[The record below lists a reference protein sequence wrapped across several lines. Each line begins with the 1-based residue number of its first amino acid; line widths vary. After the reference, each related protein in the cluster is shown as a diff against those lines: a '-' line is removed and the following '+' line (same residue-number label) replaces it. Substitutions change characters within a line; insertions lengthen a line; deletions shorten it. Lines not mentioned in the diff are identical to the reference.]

1 MSSFKKFFGSKKP
14 EGSET
19 RAAVKQLEDTRD
31 LLTKKSEFLEK
42 KIAEEIALAKK
53 YGMKNKKMALKAL
66 ARKKGYE
73 SQLQKIDNT
82 VLIIEN
88 QIQSIDNAGM
98 NLEVFKVLKT
108 TAGTLKT
115 AHKNLKI
122 DDVHDI
128 MDDIAE
134 QRDIANEISD
144 AISNTSAFGLDVDED
159 ELLAEL
165 EGLQASVIR
174 QLPFSICLSLLYQ
187 ECRFDPSQTSFTHSV
202 PTLSFNFGVMVH
214 DAEDL
219 ENQLLDV
226 GSVSDLPNVP
236 TKELPGPSKSKTED
250 TSDKDLNELLA
261 WAE

>member
-73 SQLQKIDNT
+73 NQLQKIDNT
-82 VLIIEN
+82 MLIIEN

-98 NLEVFKVLKT
+98 NLEVFKVLKN

-115 AHKNLKI
+115 AHKHLYVIPLCFIVFSNV

-128 MDDIAE
+128 MDEIAE

-165 EGLQASVIR
+165 EGLQA
-174 QLPFSICLSLLYQ
+174 
-187 ECRFDPSQTSFTHSV
+187 
-202 PTLSFNFGVMVH
+202 
-214 DAEDL
+214 EDL

-236 TKELPGPSKSKTED
+236 TKELPGPSKPKAED

>member
-165 EGLQASVIR
+165 E
-174 QLPFSICLSLLYQ
+174 
-187 ECRFDPSQTSFTHSV
+187 
-202 PTLSFNFGVMVH
+202 
-214 DAEDL
+214 DL